1 MYAERD
7 EAGRLKDPSLE
18 GRAEIIIGKQRNGPI
33 GSARLY
39 FHKQY
44 TRFDNFSSRQPPN
57 EYGGG
62 GSLGGGYGGPKL
74 VKGADDFDGT
84 PF

>member
-1 MYAERD
+1 V
-7 EAGRLKDPSLE
+7 
-18 GRAEIIIGKQRNGPI
+18 AEIIIGKQRNGPI

-44 TRFDNFSSRQPPN
+44 TRFDNFSGRQDPSN
-57 EYGGG
+57 YGG
-62 GSLGGGYGGPKL
+62 SKPDFAGPKL
-74 VKGADDFDGT
+74 VKGADDFGGT